1 MTLIDTH
8 SHLYAEEFDADREEA
23 LVRAREAGVEHL
35 LLPAIDGE
43 SHQRMF
49 SLSLSHPELC
59 TPMMGLHPTS
69 VNDNPR
75 WREELEQVRRYLAE
89 PPAGVRF
96 CAVGEI
102 GLDYYWSS
110 DFVEEQREA
119 FVEQCRMAVQM
130 DMPVAVHTR
139 AAWDDMCSLL
149 EQESARASEQGG
161 RLRGVLHAFS
171 EDATTYERLRRG
183 GDFVFGIGGVVTF
196 KKSIVAEAVAAMS
209 LDDIVLETD
218 CPYLTPVPYRGRR
231 NESSYVRY
239 VCERVADIKG
249 VSAEEVARRTSDN
262 ARRMFAI
269 E

>member
-1 MTLIDTH
+1 
-8 SHLYAEEFDADREEA
+8 
-23 LVRAREAGVEHL
+23 
-35 LLPAIDGE
+35 
-43 SHQRMF
+43 
-49 SLSLSHPELC
+49 
-59 TPMMGLHPTS
+59 
-69 VNDNPR
+69 
-75 WREELEQVRRYLAE
+75 
-89 PPAGVRF
+89 
-96 CAVGEI
+96 
-102 GLDYYWSS
+102 
-110 DFVEEQREA
+110 
-119 FVEQCRMAVQM
+119 MAVQM

-171 EDATTYERLRRG
+171 EDATTYERLRRV